1 MASKKKRVEDVE
13 TAEQMSDQS
22 DGEDMEDETEMEVNE
37 VQFTFIFSDF
47 FFHFVVQDTCVTR
60 ISSAIFREMNISCFD
75 NLFSRFLF
83 KWVFFLFLI
92 IWNHQVLHVQRTIYR

>member
-13 TAEQMSDQS
+13 TAKQMSDQS

-47 FFHFVVQDTCVTR
+47 FFTLLCKT
-60 ISSAIFREMNISCFD
+60 
-75 NLFSRFLF
+75 
-83 KWVFFLFLI
+83 
-92 IWNHQVLHVQRTIYR
+92 HV

>member
-47 FFHFVVQDTCVTR
+47 FFTLLCKT
-60 ISSAIFREMNISCFD
+60 
-75 NLFSRFLF
+75 
-83 KWVFFLFLI
+83 
-92 IWNHQVLHVQRTIYR
+92 HV

>member
-13 TAEQMSDQS
+13 AAEQMSDQS

-47 FFHFVVQDTCVTR
+47 FSLCCARHMCNSNFLR
-60 ISSAIFREMNISCFD
+60 
-75 NLFSRFLF
+75 NL
-83 KWVFFLFLI
+83 
-92 IWNHQVLHVQRTIYR
+92 